1 MASFDDRVRRLNRD
15 DLNIIQTQ
23 YEAAMETDHGSGEH
37 WILIG
42 LPGQKGFPVNSF
54 QEAFETAERIIIR
67 WLELNP

>member
-1 MASFDDRVRRLNRD
+1 MASFDDQVRRLNRD
-15 DLNIIQTQ
+15 ELNPIQTQ

-42 LPGQKGFPVNSF
+42 LLGQKGFPVNSF

-67 WLELNP
+67 WLELNS

>member
-1 MASFDDRVRRLNRD
+1 MSFDDQVRRLNRD
-15 DLNIIQTQ
+15 DLNAIQTQ

-42 LPGQKGFPVNSF
+42 LLGQKGFPVNSF
-54 QEAFETAERIIIR
+54 QEAFDTAERIIIR

>member
-1 MASFDDRVRRLNRD
+1 MI
-15 DLNIIQTQ
+15 DLNAIQTQ

-42 LPGQKGFPVNSF
+42 LLGQKGFLVNSF
-54 QEAFETAERIIIR
+54 QEAFDTAERIIIC